1 MWISAGIWLV
11 MATSLLAAG
20 AQAPVGAPPGSSRA
34 LEVRKLAANRGI
46 TPPAGYLIGPDDHL
60 AINFW
65 RDKELSA
72 DVIVRP
78 DGRISLPL
86 LNDVDAA
93 GLTPEA
99 LRLRLVEEA
108 KRFVTDPTATVI
120 VTEIRSRRAFIT
132 GNVEKPGAYMLNT
145 SMTVLQLIASAGGL
159 KEFVGGRNIVVV
171 RTEGAQHA
179 RFSFDYQ
186 AVVKGRNLQ
195 QNIELRPGDTVIV
208 P

>member
-120 VTEIRSRRAFIT
+120 VTEIRSRRAFKPKANQQIT
-132 GNVEKPGAYMLNT
+132 ADAYKFPKDE
-145 SMTVLQLIASAGGL
+145 QL
-159 KEFVGGRNIVVV
+159 KEIAREHYSEHRKCEQAETREEPRKSGIITHVAPGIDLD
-171 RTEGAQHA
+171 GA
-179 RFSFDYQ
+179 
-186 AVVKGRNLQ
+186 
-195 QNIELRPGDTVIV
+195 GDTGHHDHHQDA
-208 P
+208 

>member
-1 MWISAGIWLV
+1 
-11 MATSLLAAG
+11 
-20 AQAPVGAPPGSSRA
+20 
-34 LEVRKLAANRGI
+34 
-46 TPPAGYLIGPDDHL
+46 
-60 AINFW
+60 
-65 RDKELSA
+65 
-72 DVIVRP
+72 
-78 DGRISLPL
+78 
-86 LNDVDAA
+86 
-93 GLTPEA
+93 
-99 LRLRLVEEA
+99 
-108 KRFVTDPTATVI
+108 
-120 VTEIRSRRAFIT
+120 
-132 GNVEKPGAYMLNT
+132 MLNT